1 MSSNPRLIAED
12 VMFLRTM
19 MVNVYLIK
27 EGTSWV
33 LVDAGLRGY
42 ANSIRSAA
50 REFVGSDAPPV
61 AIVLTHGHFDHVGS
75 LEALLE
81 TWNVPVF
88 AHPLERAYLTGRSS
102 YPPPDPLVGRGS
114 MALLS
119 RLYPRGPIDISSRLQ
134 RLADGKGLPGLGG
147 WQWLPTPGHTAGH
160 VSLYRERDRVLIAG
174 DAVTTTKQESMVAV
188 ATQRAELHG
197 PPAYFTQDWRASGD
211 SVGRI
216 AALEPEVLATGHGEP
231 QSGPAMRRQ
240 LRELAAR
247 FAEREVPR
255 FGRYSQRPAVTD
267 EQGIVSLP
275 PDPLP
280 KVAAGLLVAAVVA
293 WGLAQTRS
301 RGGRPPARASA

>member
-1 MSSNPRLIAED
+1 MSSNPRGIADD
-12 VMFLRTM
+12 VMLLRTM

-27 EGTSWV
+27 EGASWV

-42 ANSIRSAA
+42 ADSIRRAA
-50 REFVGSDAPPV
+50 REFVGSDAPPT

-75 LEALLE
+75 LQALLE
-81 TWNVPVF
+81 RWDVPVF
-88 AHPLERAYLTGRSS
+88 AHALERPYLTGRSS

-119 RLYPRGPIDISSRLQ
+119 RLYPRGPIDLGTRLQ
-134 RLADGKGLPGLGG
+134 RLDGRRIATLAD

-160 VSLYRERDRVLIAG
+160 ISLFRERDRVLIAG
-174 DAVTTTKQESMVAV
+174 DAVTTTKQESLMAV
-188 ATQRAELHG
+188 AMQRPELHG
-197 PPAYFTQDWRASGD
+197 PPAYFTQDWRASGE

-216 AALEPEVLATGHGEP
+216 AALEPEILATGHGEP

-247 FAEREVPR
+247 FAQREVPR
-255 FGRYSQRPAVTD
+255 FGRYAQRPAVTD

-280 KVAAGLLVAAVVA
+280 KVAAGVFVAAGVA

-301 RGGRPPARASA
+301 RRA

>member
-1 MSSNPRLIAED
+1 MSSNPRVIAEN

-19 MVNVYLIK
+19 LVNVYLIK
-27 EGTSWV
+27 EGASWV

-42 ANSIRSAA
+42 ADSIRRAA
-50 REFVGSDAPPV
+50 REFVGSDAPPS
-61 AIVLTHGHFDHVGS
+61 AILLTHAHFDHIGS
-75 LEALLE
+75 LEALLAR
-81 TWNVPVF
+81 WDVPVF
-88 AHPLERAYLTGRSS
+88 AHSLERPYLTGRSS
-102 YPPPDPLVGRGS
+102 YPPPDPLVGRGA

-119 RLYPRGPIDISSRLQ
+119 RLYPRGPIDVSARLQ
-134 RLADGKGLPGLGG
+134 RLADGRSLPSLAG

-160 VSLYRERDRVLIAG
+160 VSFYRERDRVLIAG

-188 ATQRAELHG
+188 VSQRQELHG

-216 AALEPEVLATGHGEP
+216 AALEPEILASGHGEP
-231 QSGPAMRRQ
+231 QSGPAMRRR

-247 FAEREVPR
+247 FMEREVPR
-255 FGRYSQRPAVTD
+255 FGRYAQRPAITD

-280 KVAAGLLVAAVVA
+280 KVAAGLVVAAGVA
-293 WGLAQTRS
+293 WGLAQTRG
-301 RGGRPPARASA
+301 RGVARP